1 MVFDHTSNLRH
12 PEVPTMRKQTVT
24 LVLCLLASTIALH
37 AQSAAQIPKPAA
49 FDVATINPV
58 DPAAQSGRY
67 IKMEGD
73 HRFIAYHFPLNL
85 LVAAAYDLN
94 PRTISGGPKWVDSD
108 HFDILAITP
117 GDTRPTREQQMAMLR
132 TLLTDRFGL
141 TFHRESKVFSIYEL
155 EVAPGGPKLKPT
167 SSAVN
172 ALTNV
177 TNTVYPS
184 KVVLP
189 ARNATIQDVVAMMQR
204 AMLDR
209 PVLDKTDLT
218 GRYDFDLEWAPDE
231 TQFGG
236 ALVPAPSDSPSPPLF
251 TALQQQLGLKLVATK
266 GPVDALIIDHANLPT
281 AN

>member
-1 MVFDHTSNLRH
+1 MLRSL
-12 PEVPTMRKQTVT
+12 
-24 LVLCLLASTIALH
+24 LVIIALTVPLT
-37 AQSAAQIPKPAA
+37 AAAQAPKPAA
-49 FDVATINPV
+49 FDVATIHPV

-73 HRFIAYHFPLNL
+73 HRFIAYHFTLNL
-85 LVAAAYDLN
+85 LIAAAYDLN

-108 HFDILAITP
+108 HFDILGITP

-132 TLLTDRFGL
+132 GLLTDRFGL
-141 TFHRESKVFSIYEL
+141 TFHREPKVFSIYEL
-155 EVAPGGPKLKPT
+155 QIAPGGPKLKPT
-167 SSAVN
+167 ASAPD
-172 ALTNV
+172 APINV

-209 PVLDKTDLT
+209 PVVDKTGLT

-236 ALVPAPSDSPSPPLF
+236 ALIPAPTDSPSPPLF
-251 TALQQQLGLKLVATK
+251 TALQQQLGLKLVATR
-266 GPVDALIIDHANLPT
+266 GPVDALIIDHADQPS

>member
-1 MVFDHTSNLRH
+1 MLRSLLVTFALLL
-12 PEVPTMRKQTVT
+12 PLTAVAQT
-24 LVLCLLASTIALH
+24 
-37 AQSAAQIPKPAA
+37 PKPPA
-49 FDVATINPV
+49 FDVATIHPV

-73 HRFIAYHFPLNL
+73 HRFIAYHFTLNL
-85 LVAAAYDLN
+85 LIAAAYDLN

-108 HFDILAITP
+108 HFDILGITP

-132 TLLTDRFGL
+132 GLLTDRFGL
-141 TFHRESKVFSIYEL
+141 AFHREPKVFSIYEL
-155 EVAPGGPKLKPT
+155 QVAPGGPKLKPT
-167 SSAVN
+167 SA
-172 ALTNV
+172 APDAPINV

-209 PVLDKTDLT
+209 PVVDKTGLT

-236 ALVPAPSDSPSPPLF
+236 ALIPAPTDAPSPPLF

-266 GPVDALIIDHANLPT
+266 GPVDALIIDHADQPS